1 MVFLTITHGDNK
13 VIEIEVES
21 NCTFE
26 KLRENISG
34 DVKMDKDDFH
44 ITKEDYNEEIVT
56 WEVMSDNTIV
66 DSSHRYILIVYSH
79 EEWNNLGSDYE
90 SDYDME

>member
-1 MVFLTITHGDNK
+1 MVFLTITHGDNE
-13 VIEIEVES
+13 VIEMEVES
-21 NCTFE
+21 NCNFKE
-26 KLRENISG
+26 LRERISEN
-34 DVKMDKDDFH
+34 VKMDKDDFH

-79 EEWNNLGSDYE
+79 KEWNNMDE
-90 SDYDME
+90 